1 MFNSV
6 VILQTSEQNKFKCFK
21 VCQSYCQGTIIFMS
35 KLEVIKPW
43 RIWNVDNQEDMSK
56 SMYKSYFYVHDYN
69 WFFHVV
75 FDQYFRAF
83 NEK

>member
-6 VILQTSEQNKFKCFK
+6 VILQTVEQNNFKCFK
-21 VCQSYCQGTIIFMS
+21 VCQSYYPETLIFMS

-43 RIWNVDNQEDMSK
+43 TIWNIDNQEDTSK

-69 WFFHVV
+69 WIFDVV
-75 FDQYFRAF
+75 FDQQFRAF
-83 NEK
+83 NTK